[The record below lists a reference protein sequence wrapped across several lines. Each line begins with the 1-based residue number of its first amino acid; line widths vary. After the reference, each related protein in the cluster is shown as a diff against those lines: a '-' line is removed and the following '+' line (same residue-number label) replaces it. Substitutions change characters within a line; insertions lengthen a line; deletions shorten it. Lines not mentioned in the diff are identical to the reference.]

1 MAEPAAPAPVSLP
14 PDDGNA
20 ALVSELRHYR
30 WVAGGCLAVA
40 AVGWG
45 VSHAGVL
52 PPGAAAGLRA
62 VAEAG
67 MVGGLADWFAVT
79 ALFRRPLGLPIPHTA
94 LVPRNRDRIADGIAT
109 YIDREFLEPTM
120 LVEQVRRMDPAA
132 RIGRLLDDP
141 QTRERLTALLIGAL
155 PGLLRPDHEAAVRNT
170 LLTAM
175 ARGMELADLRPVLAQ
190 ALRALLRSDNLEPL
204 LTELADRLIDFVHT
218 RRGWLEEVV
227 SGRSRWWMPS
237 SVDKSLA
244 NTMTEAL
251 LGHLYDLRSPYSPA
265 GQDLRRWL
273 DALPAEIEQGSP
285 LADRLIAAARRLLG
299 PDSMGPLI
307 SDLLGGLRQAIL
319 SDMARDDG
327 RIREL
332 VQGFVGSLGQ
342 QLADPTIRGRVNHSV
357 EQAFQ
362 AAIPRWRRGIHR
374 FITGTLKAQDV
385 GEFTRRLETRVGR
398 DLQFIRINGTILGAA
413 IGGVLFALNGWL
425 G

>member
-1 MAEPAAPAPVSLP
+1 MAEPATPQTLP

-20 ALVSELRHYR
+20 ALVAELGRYR
-30 WVAGGCLAVA
+30 WIAGGCLAA
-40 AVGWG
+40 AAAGWG
-45 VSHAGVL
+45 VSHTGLL
-52 PPGAAAGLRA
+52 PPDGAHFLRA

-94 LVPRNRDRIADGIAT
+94 LVPRNRDRIADGIAS
-109 YIDREFLEPTM
+109 YIDREFLESTM

-141 QTRERLTALLIGAL
+141 ETRDRLTGLLVGAL

-204 LTELADRLIDFVHT
+204 LAELADRLIDFVHT
-218 RRGWLEEVV
+218 RRGWLAEVMA
-227 SGRSRWWMPS
+227 GRSRWWMPS

-244 NTMTEAL
+244 NTITEAV
-251 LGHLYDLRSPYSPA
+251 LGHLYDLRTPHSPA

-273 DALPAEIEQGSP
+273 AALPEEIEQGSP
-285 LADRLIAAARRLLG
+285 LADRLVSATRRLLG
-299 PDSMGPLI
+299 PESLGPLI
-307 SDLLGGLRQAIL
+307 GDLLGGLRQALL
-319 SDMARDDG
+319 SDLSRDDG
-327 RIREL
+327 RIRGL

-342 QLADPTIRGRVNHSV
+342 QLADPAVRDRINRSV

-362 AAIPRWRRGIHR
+362 QAMPRWRRGIHG
-374 FITGTLKAQDV
+374 FITGTLKKQDV
-385 GEFTRRLETRVGR
+385 GQFTQRLETRVGR
-398 DLQFIRINGTILGAA
+398 DLQFIRINGTILGAL
-413 IGGVLFALNGWL
+413 IGGALFALNGWL